1 MRQSLDRAIIPSRR
15 LAALV
20 VEDEWTTRNYLVE
33 LIESS
38 QLAEVVGAVSSVAEA
53 RQVLQATA
61 GPSVDVVFVDVRL
74 EGDGSSSS
82 GMDLIRSMN
91 DSAQAP
97 MFVLATVFAQHA
109 LEAFDLGVVDYL
121 LKPFNEDRVALCLSR
136 VLQRAAIRSGLHPT
150 KRVVARR
157 KKTLVFLEPTEIWA
171 FEAADRMTF
180 VHSLHGKFDVDL
192 SLSAIEASFGRTFV
206 RVHRNWLI
214 NLAQVRELE
223 RESGETTLFVGL
235 GIAETGEGIHVPVS
249 RERAQTLR
257 ELLLASATGLR
268 HN

>member
-1 MRQSLDRAIIPSRR
+1 MRQNPDPAIIPSRR

-38 QLAEVVGAVSSVAEA
+38 KLAEVVGAVSTVAEA
-53 RQVLQATA
+53 HQVLRATP
-61 GPSVDVVFVDVRL
+61 GLSVDVVFVDVRL
-74 EGDGSSSS
+74 EGDRSSST

-91 DSAQAP
+91 ESAQAP

-109 LEAFDLGVVDYL
+109 LEAFELGVVDYL
-121 LKPFNEDRVALCLSR
+121 LKPFNEERVALCLSR
-136 VLQRAAIRSGLHPT
+136 VLQRITIRAGSPAT
-150 KRVVARR
+150 RRVVARR
-157 KKTLVFLEPTEIWA
+157 KRTLVFLEPTEIWA
-171 FEAADRMTF
+171 FEAADRLTY
-180 VHSLHGKFDVDL
+180 VHSLHGKFDIDL

-235 GIAETGEGIHVPVS
+235 GTAETSEGIHVPVS

-257 ELLLASATGLR
+257 EQLLASATGVR

>member
-1 MRQSLDRAIIPSRR
+1 MEP
-15 LAALV
+15 
-20 VEDEWTTRNYLVE
+20 RNV
-33 LIESS
+33 
-38 QLAEVVGAVSSVAEA
+38 
-53 RQVLQATA
+53 
-61 GPSVDVVFVDVRL
+61 
-74 EGDGSSSS
+74 SSS
-82 GMDLIRSMN
+82 GL
-91 DSAQAP
+91 Q
-97 MFVLATVFAQHA
+97 FA
-109 LEAFDLGVVDYL
+109 G
-121 LKPFNEDRVALCLSR
+121 ST
-136 VLQRAAIRSGLHPT
+136 LHPT

-171 FEAADRMTF
+171 FEAADRLTF